1 MKKISNLL
9 FTIFITFILLNSVD
23 ALTLEEK
30 EVSVTKGESKTV
42 QLTEKFTE
50 KVKKIEFNLVY
61 YNNDII
67 GIFQVNPS
75 YQDKTAGIKHEIF
88 FPNGVNGEIDLGEIQ
103 VTVADKP
110 TVQKG
115 NINIS
120 NVQATTISG
129 KVLNIE
135 NESLQV
141 TINDKKEK
149 NETPPKNLIEKID
162 SNIIQIN
169 LKENIYEYKVTVKN
183 DVEEL
188 DLKPIAKYQGTT
200 IDVSS
205 QKLEKNKNNTII
217 ITAKKDDIEEEY
229 KIQVKYQQDIK
240 IDKHQYKQDNSYKK
254 KWSIITIFF
263 GSFFV
268 VGLLFLKKEK

>member
-9 FTIFITFILLNSVD
+9 FTIFLTFMLLNSVD

-30 EVSVTKGESKTV
+30 EVSLTKGESKTI

-67 GIFQVNPS
+67 GIFQTNPS
-75 YQDKTAGIKHEIF
+75 YQDKITGIKHEIF
-88 FPNGVNGEIDLGEIQ
+88 FPNGVNGEINLGEIQ

-129 KVLNIE
+129 KVLNIG

-149 NETPPKNLIEKID
+149 TETPSKNLIEKID

-188 DLKPIAKYQGTT
+188 DLKPIAKYQDTT

-217 ITAKKDDIEEEY
+217 IKAKKDDIEEEY
-229 KIQVKYQQDIK
+229 KIQVKYQQDIR
-240 IDKHQYKQDNSYKK
+240 IDKHKYKQDNSYKK
-254 KWSIITIFF
+254 KWSIIMIFF
-263 GSFFV
+263 GCFFI
-268 VGLLFLKKEK
+268 VGLLLLKKEK

>member
-9 FTIFITFILLNSVD
+9 FTIFLTFILLNSVD

-75 YQDKTAGIKHEIF
+75 YQDKAAGIKHEIF

-254 KWSIITIFF
+254 KWSIIMIFF

-268 VGLLFLKKEK
+268 VGLLFFKKEK